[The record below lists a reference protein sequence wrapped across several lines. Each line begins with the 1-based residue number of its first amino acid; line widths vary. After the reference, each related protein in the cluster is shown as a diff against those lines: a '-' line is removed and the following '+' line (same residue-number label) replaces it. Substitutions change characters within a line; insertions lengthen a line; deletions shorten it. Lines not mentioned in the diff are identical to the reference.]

1 MAVRRILL
9 VPALVAAAFAVAAAQ
24 PKKEEVML
32 GELVAMLGG
41 SYDNLAQS
49 RASSEHPALRLMVVP
64 VDAPGVGDHV
74 FYVQEMAADD
84 ARRVLAQRLYVLNV
98 VPKSEQAIM
107 TQLDF
112 NEPGR
117 WRDGQLT
124 RDLFRALLMQD
135 LRVRAGCELLWSR
148 KPQEKGAGRKTV
160 INAFIAVTGSACR
173 AASRDT
179 GETVKVAQRMELDA
193 EGLAIFEQ
201 QRDAAGVLVAGD
213 LRDPWFRFFRRADAP
228 W

>member
-1 MAVRRILL
+1 MLL
-9 VPALVAAAFAVAAAQ
+9 VLVLLAASGVAVTAQ
-24 PKKEEVML
+24 PKREEIML
-32 GELVAMLGG
+32 AELVAMLGG

-49 RASSEHPALRLMVVP
+49 RASSEHPALKVMVVP
-64 VDAPGVGDHV
+64 VDAPGVGEHV
-74 FYVQEMAADD
+74 FYVQETAADD

-107 TQLDF
+107 TQLEF

-117 WRDGQLT
+117 WRDGQLKPE
-124 RDLFRALLMQD
+124 LFRALLMQD

-148 KPQEKGAGRKTV
+148 KPQEKGAGRKTAR
-160 INAFIAVTGSACR
+160 AFIAATVGSCR

-179 GETVKVAQRMELDA
+179 GETLKVLQRMELDA

-213 LRDPWFRFFRRADAP
+213 LRDPYFRFSRRADAP
-228 W
+228 

>member
-1 MAVRRILL
+1 MLL
-9 VPALVAAAFAVAAAQ
+9 VLVLLAASGVAVTAQ
-24 PKKEEVML
+24 PKREEIML
-32 GELVAMLGG
+32 AELVAMLGG

-49 RASSEHPALRLMVVP
+49 RASSEHPALKVMVVP

-74 FYVQEMAADD
+74 FYVQETAADD

-107 TQLDF
+107 TQLEF

-117 WRDGQLT
+117 WRDGQLKPE
-124 RDLFRALLMQD
+124 LFRALLMQD

-148 KPQEKGAGRKTV
+148 KPQEKGAGRKTAR
-160 INAFIAVTGSACR
+160 AFIAATVGSCR

-179 GETVKVAQRMELDA
+179 GETLKVLQRMELDA

-213 LRDPWFRFFRRADAP
+213 LRDPYFRFSRRADAP
-228 W
+228 

>member
-1 MAVRRILL
+1 MLVLLAASGIAVT
-9 VPALVAAAFAVAAAQ
+9 AQ
-24 PKKEEVML
+24 PKREEIML
-32 GELVAMLGG
+32 AELVAMLGG

-49 RASSEHPALRLMVVP
+49 RASSEHPALKVMVVP
-64 VDAPGVGDHV
+64 VDAPGVGEHV
-74 FYVQEMAADD
+74 FYVQETAADD

-107 TQLDF
+107 TQLEF

-117 WRDGQLT
+117 WRDGQLKPE
-124 RDLFRALLMQD
+124 LFRALLMQD

-148 KPQEKGAGRKTV
+148 KPQQKGAGRKAAR
-160 INAFIAVTGSACR
+160 AFIAATVGSCR

-179 GETVKVAQRMELDA
+179 GETLKVQQRMELDA

-201 QRDAAGVLVAGD
+201 QRDAAGMLVAGD
-213 LRDPWFRFFRRADAP
+213 LRDPYFRFSRRADAP
-228 W
+228 

>member
-1 MAVRRILL
+1 MLL
-9 VPALVAAAFAVAAAQ
+9 VAVLLAASVVGVTAQ
-24 PKKEEVML
+24 PKREEIML
-32 GELVAMLGG
+32 AELVAMLGG

-49 RASSEHPALRLMVVP
+49 RASSEHPALKVMVAP

-74 FYVQEMAADD
+74 FYVQETAADD

-107 TQLDF
+107 TQLEF

-117 WRDGQLT
+117 WRDGHL
-124 RDLFRALLMQD
+124 RPELFRALLMQD

-148 KPQEKGAGRKTV
+148 KPQEKGAGRKTPR
-160 INAFIAVTGSACR
+160 AFFAATAGSCR
-173 AASRDT
+173 AVSRET
-179 GETVKVAQRMELDA
+179 GETLKVLQRMELDA

-201 QRDAAGVLVAGD
+201 QRDAAGVLVGGD
-213 LRDPWFRFFRRADAP
+213 LRDPFFRFSRRADAP
-228 W
+228 